1 MLRIALISLF
11 LLTYIGCTSSLEDE
25 LERAHSLRESKDYI
39 QALDVYDK
47 IIKQKPNSKI
57 AAEAAIQA
65 ARISKEEK
73 QDYTKAIKY
82 YEYVILFSKNARARK
97 MAQINIADLYFDKL
111 KDFHKSIEAYN
122 KLLQTAKND
131 TERVKYRLSLAHSN
145 FSLNN
150 FYQAIIEVDNLL
162 KMNLDQKTLYEV
174 LVFKGN
180 ILLTTKKIEDAI
192 SIYKQVIEEFPERS
206 RKDNITMNLALCY
219 EELNDFDEAIRILEE
234 LKKDYPMPDFI
245 EITIK
250 KLKKRKENLPGAKG
264 LRR

>member
-111 KDFHKSIEAYN
+111 KD
-122 KLLQTAKND
+122 
-131 TERVKYRLSLAHSN
+131 LSLIH
-145 FSLNN
+145 
-150 FYQAIIEVDNLL
+150 I
-162 KMNLDQKTLYEV
+162 
-174 LVFKGN
+174 
-180 ILLTTKKIEDAI
+180 
-192 SIYKQVIEEFPERS
+192 
-206 RKDNITMNLALCY
+206 
-219 EELNDFDEAIRILEE
+219 
-234 LKKDYPMPDFI
+234 
-245 EITIK
+245 
-250 KLKKRKENLPGAKG
+250 
-264 LRR
+264 